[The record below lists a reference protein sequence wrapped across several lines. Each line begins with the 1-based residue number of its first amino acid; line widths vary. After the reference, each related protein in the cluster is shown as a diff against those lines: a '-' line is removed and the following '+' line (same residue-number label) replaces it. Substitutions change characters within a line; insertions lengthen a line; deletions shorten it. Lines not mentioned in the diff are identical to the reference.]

1 MSSHLNYE
9 FGSPTSDHQPIWEV
23 EEGLSINPE
32 YDRNLPV
39 VADIKKNFASGC
51 ADPGS
56 A

>member
-9 FGSPTSDHQPIWEV
+9 FASPISDHQPIWEV
-23 EEGLSINPE
+23 AEGPSRNPG

-51 ADPGS
+51 AYPGS